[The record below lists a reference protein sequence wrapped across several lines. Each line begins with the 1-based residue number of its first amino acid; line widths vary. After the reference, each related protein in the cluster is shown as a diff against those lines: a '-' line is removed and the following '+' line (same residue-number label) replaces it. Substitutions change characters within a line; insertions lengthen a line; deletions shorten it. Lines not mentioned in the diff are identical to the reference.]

1 MVVKPPPKMNHKP
14 LPQDDS
20 WESDAVWKLL
30 DQAAPKTAGP
40 RFTDDTVRAARLA
53 GQERTAWWQRL
64 MAPLPLGSL
73 AASAAAITITLIAL
87 KQPASEL
94 PIADG
99 NPTTSEEPFAEVQKL
114 AEEEYLSA
122 AVDHLDDFTD
132 SELVCLIGL

>member
-1 MVVKPPPKMNHKP
+1 
-14 LPQDDS
+14 
-20 WESDAVWKLL
+20 
-30 DQAAPKTAGP
+30 
-40 RFTDDTVRAARLA
+40 
-53 GQERTAWWQRL
+53 

-73 AASAAAITITLIAL
+73 AATAAAITITLIAL
-87 KQPASEL
+87 NQPASEL